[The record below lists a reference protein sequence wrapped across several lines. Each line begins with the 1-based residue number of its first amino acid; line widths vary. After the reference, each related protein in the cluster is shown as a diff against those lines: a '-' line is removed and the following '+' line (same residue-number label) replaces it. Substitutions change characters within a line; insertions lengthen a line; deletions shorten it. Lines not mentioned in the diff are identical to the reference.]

1 VHLQPGAEHPVCKA
15 RNKNHFT
22 GTKGEKNMQ
31 NLIPIILVVF
41 FAYLIFARKG
51 GMGCCG
57 GHGAHDSKRIKNE
70 QSGKSPNSRMEDVI
84 DLHKDDYTVLSSRVI
99 PPEADKK

>member
-1 VHLQPGAEHPVCKA
+1 
-15 RNKNHFT
+15 
-22 GTKGEKNMQ
+22 MQ
-31 NLIPIILVVF
+31 TLIPIIFFAF
-41 FAYLIFARKG
+41 FAYLILARKG

-57 GHGAHDSKRIKNE
+57 GHGAHESKRIKNE

-84 DLHKDDYTVLSSRVI
+84 DLRKDEYTVLSSRVI

>member
-1 VHLQPGAEHPVCKA
+1 
-15 RNKNHFT
+15 
-22 GTKGEKNMQ
+22 MQ
-31 NLIPIILVVF
+31 NLIPIIFIVF

-57 GHGAHDSKRIKNE
+57 GHGAHESKRIKNE
-70 QSGKSPNSRMEDVI
+70 HSGKSPNSRREDVI
-84 DLHKDDYTVLSSRVI
+84 DLREDDYTVLSSRVI